1 MPTGVRAA
9 ETMYTGGSGGIL
21 KCVRDQTIVVAVVEE
36 GCFKLTTSGIGR
48 VRVMQGPVAPRH
60 ETNED

>member
-21 KCVRDQTIVVAVVEE
+21 KCVRDQTNVVDEWWRGVFQVDNFWHWARARYA
-36 GCFKLTTSGIGR
+36 GSSSAKT
-48 VRVMQGPVAPRH
+48 
-60 ETNED
+60 